1 MKREVIC
8 PKCKGEESPNSVE
21 YIGGGKHKCFECQ
34 TEFKREVTDGPVR
47 VGMRISSDTNKWL
60 DNKSYELGMT
70 KSALLTMAVEN
81 FRKESDAMTYI
92 PTMLSKLE
100 QEE

>member
-1 MKREVIC
+1 MKREVVC

-21 YIGGGKHKCFECQ
+21 AIGDGKYKCFECL
-34 TEFKREVTDGPVR
+34 TEFKPVSGPVR
-47 VGMRISSDTNKWL
+47 VGMRISAETNDWL

-81 FRKESDAMTYI
+81 FRKESDAISSMPMI
-92 PTMLSKLE
+92 LSKLKE
-100 QEE
+100 